1 MEVKVSVIV
10 PIHNVS
16 KYLEKCLK
24 TLQNQD
30 NFQDFEVL
38 MMLDNPTNEDEEIAD
53 LFLAD
58 KRFKK
63 KVVDFKDQGL
73 VRNYGVK
80 EALGEYVCF
89 VDGDDY
95 VENKFLFN
103 LYSRAKETNADIVV
117 SNYYLE
123 KKGRKIKAF
132 IKIKDWW
139 NFKDNLIYAKKIVG
153 DIRIRG
159 YTWNKI
165 YRREFLIENN
175 INSVP
180 VKNFVEDVCFNY
192 LCFLK
197 AKKIAFTSTYNYVY
211 VFRENSSLHF
221 DPFTFTKK
229 YLNTLAL
236 LRFYSVENSIKET
249 TNIWFFTKKIMLLV
263 HGLQNLKYLKESYFK
278 YAARVIKEI
287 NKINKCD
294 LNKYLTNDE
303 FRSAYNSFDLDVGG
317 LKKRIFWFL
326 EQLEFLGGTETATIS
341 IANLLSEY
349 YNLTFVVTG
358 NEIENLKYNI
368 SKNIKIIYLNNN
380 LNTKVDEKMLKAR
393 KNKKYLKAIG
403 IALRYFYF
411 TILGKFKYRK
421 QVLKNTNL
429 YDILIASSPDNYQI
443 MPRKRRFIFHYHF
456 NSKYFL
462 SFTERSLSHTYHK
475 PNYYVFLSKLI
486 RDDIGLKLPKILQN
500 STFIEN
506 MIKLQPHY
514 YDEYFGNKF
523 VFVGRYADQK
533 NPLFLIEV
541 AKILKDKGLDFRFDF
556 YGSGKLKKYLE
567 NNVKKYNLSNLVFI
581 NNEEKDVVKIFS
593 NKDLLL
599 MSSNFEGMPLVINE
613 ANSQSVPVI
622 TTNFGDSTYDAVPEN
637 CGIIVEN
644 RDPETYANKLIELI
658 NNKERLKEYKKNA
671 YNNAMK
677 YSKDVIL
684 KKWLEF
690 LDFYQKNI
698 NC

>member
-1 MEVKVSVIV
+1 MGVKVSVIV

-16 KYLEKCLK
+16 KYLEKCLI
-24 TLQNQD
+24 TLQNQS
-30 NFQDFEVL
+30 NFEDYEVL
-38 MMLDNPTNEDEEIAD
+38 MMLDNPTDEDKKIANQ
-53 LFLAD
+53 FLND
-58 KRFKK
+58 KRFKIDI
-63 KVVDFKDQGL
+63 VDFKDQGL
-73 VRNYGVK
+73 VRNYGVNK
-80 EALGEYVCF
+80 AVGEYVCF

-139 NFKDNLIYAKKIVG
+139 DFKDNLNYAKKIVG

-180 VKNFVEDVCFNY
+180 VKSFVEDVCFNY

-221 DPFTFTKK
+221 EPFTFTKK

-236 LRFYSVENSIKET
+236 LRFYSVENKVKDT
-249 TNIWFFTKKIMLLV
+249 TNIWFLTKKIMLLV
-263 HGLQNLKYLKESYFK
+263 HGLQNIRYLKESYLK
-278 YAARVIKEI
+278 YARRVIKEI
-287 NKINKCD
+287 DKIKKCD
-294 LNKYLTNDE
+294 LNQYLTNDE
-303 FRSAYNSFDLDVGG
+303 FLNSYNTFNIAGTAF
-317 LKKRIFWFL
+317 KQRIFRFL

-341 IANLLSEY
+341 IANLLSNY
-349 YNLTFVVTG
+349 YVLTFVVTG
-358 NEIENLKYNI
+358 NKVENLRYNI
-368 SKNIKIIYLNNN
+368 SENINIIYLNNN
-380 LNTKVDEKMLKAR
+380 LNTKVDEKMLKAWQ
-393 KNKKYLKAIG
+393 NKKYFRAIG

-411 TILGKFKYRK
+411 TVLGKFKYRK
-421 QVLKNTNL
+421 LVLKNTNM

-443 MPRKRRFIFHYHF
+443 MPKRRRFIFHYHF

-462 SFTERSLSHTYHK
+462 SFTERSLSLTYHK
-475 PNYYVFLSKLI
+475 PDYYVFLSKLI
-486 RDDIGLKLPKILQN
+486 REDIGTKKPKTLQN

-506 MIKLQPHY
+506 MIKLEPKFIT
-514 YDEYFGNKF
+514 EYFNNKF

-541 AKILKDKGLDFRFDF
+541 AKKLKEKGLEFRFDF
-556 YGSGKLKKYLE
+556 YGSGKLKKNLE
-567 NNVKKYNLSNLVFI
+567 EKIKNYDLSNLVFI
-581 NNEEKDVVKIFS
+581 NNEEKDVAKIF
-593 NKDLLL
+593 NEKDLLL

-622 TTNFGDSTYDAVPEN
+622 TTNFGDSTYDAVPKN

-644 RDPETYANKLIELI
+644 RDPEAYANKLIELV
-658 NNKERLKEYKKNA
+658 NNRELLKEYKANA
-671 YNNAMK
+671 YNNSLK
-677 YSKDVIL
+677 FSKDTIL
-684 KKWLEF
+684 KKRLEF
-690 LDFYQKNI
+690 LEFFQKNI